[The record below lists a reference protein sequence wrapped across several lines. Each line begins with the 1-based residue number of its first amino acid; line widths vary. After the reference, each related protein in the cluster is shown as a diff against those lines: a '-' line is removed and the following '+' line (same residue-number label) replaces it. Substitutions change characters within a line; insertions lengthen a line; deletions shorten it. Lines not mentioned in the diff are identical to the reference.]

1 MKAPLR
7 QSLIDGEQA
16 GLRYALCLPNSPM
29 SGVRGERLGRR
40 AGSSVDF
47 QDYREYQPGDDLRHI
62 DWNAYARSNQLIVK
76 LHREEVQPH
85 LDLILDT
92 SASMNLP
99 DTDKPAALHQLAALL
114 ATAAA
119 NARCSQALWMTGE
132 GFQRVRNDTQPPS
145 AWGELPMGGARSFEE
160 AHGLLPPRLRRQG
173 MRVIISDLLWPGDP
187 LPTLRKLSE
196 GAASLHVIQLLAR
209 TDATAPEPG
218 NVQLQDHE
226 TGETLSIYIDASIR
240 QTYRDTL
247 RSLQQSWHNACK
259 QTGAQLTTLIAED
272 LGQSL
277 SALEEIQL
285 LEPA

>member
-132 GFQRVRNDTQPPS
+132 GFQRVRNDTQPPG

-173 MRVIISDLLWPGDP
+173 MRVII
-187 LPTLRKLSE
+187 R
-196 GAASLHVIQLLAR
+196 
-209 TDATAPEPG
+209 
-218 NVQLQDHE
+218 
-226 TGETLSIYIDASIR
+226 
-240 QTYRDTL
+240 
-247 RSLQQSWHNACK
+247 
-259 QTGAQLTTLIAED
+259 
-272 LGQSL
+272 
-277 SALEEIQL
+277 
-285 LEPA
+285 